1 MTSIAPQ
8 NFAPDDPF
16 GAIAEQNKGRILPQ
30 AAREWFIANGVPPV
44 NLVKTWCGYYDMV
57 LHDDVI
63 FLDNGCF
70 EFCRYREGK
79 AQPALTFVLWS
90 IDGSAEDVCA
100 WQATT
105 GRLATWLGHSCM
117 LGEDNL
123 SGAQPEPDGAV
134 RVHADPLDWFKAGR
148 AGVVVL
154 KPEWAAPKLRDRGV
168 LIAPSIED
176 AKKLRKSLAVTP
188 PKILVPGGAA

>member
-1 MTSIAPQ
+1 MNAQPPQ

-16 GAIAEQNKGRILPQ
+16 GALAEHSKGRILPQ
-30 AAREWFIANGVPPV
+30 AAREWFIANGVAPI
-44 NLVKTWCGYYDMV
+44 NLVKTWSGFYDIV

-70 EFCRYREGK
+70 EFSRYRAGK
-79 AQPALTFVLWS
+79 PQPALTFACWS
-90 IDGSAEDVCA
+90 DDGVAEDVCA

-105 GRLATWLGHSCM
+105 GKLATWLGHACM

-123 SGAQPEPDGAV
+123 SGAQPDGALK
-134 RVHADPLDWFKAGR
+134 VHSNPLDWFKANR

-154 KPEWAAPKLRDRGV
+154 KPDRAAPKLRERGT
-168 LIAPSIED
+168 LIAPSLE
-176 AKKLRKSLAVTP
+176 AAQKLKKSLAVTP
-188 PKILVPGGAA
+188 PNILIPQGAA